1 MKEITQQILTGER
14 ALYDTHD
21 AKISYCT
28 FENGESPLKESSNLE
43 IDNCL
48 FKWKYP
54 FWYTDNVKVTRSA
67 FFDMARAGIWY
78 VNDFTMEDTIVEAP
92 KNFRRVDGLVLKNV
106 NIPNAAETLWNCR
119 NVKMEKVTAC
129 GDYFAMNSTE
139 MEIDGLVLDGNYSF
153 DGGRNI
159 VVRNSRLLSKDAFW
173 NADKAVHFFCFGGL
187 CFWISFA
194 CRTKTI
200 SRIWIPVFITSFYGF
215 IDEIHQSFVPGRSCS
230 VFDWIADTSGAIF
243 GAVLFVFMAAKL
255 SKAKK

>member
-1 MKEITQQILTGER
+1 MKGKYFFKAIPRWIPTVII
-14 ALYDTHD
+14 
-21 AKISYCT
+21 ISISWY
-28 FENGESPLKESSNLE
+28 LSSRE
-43 IDNCL
+43 H
-48 FKWKYP
+48 
-54 FWYTDNVKVTRSA
+54 
-67 FFDMARAGIWY
+67 
-78 VNDFTMEDTIVEAP
+78 VEHMP
-92 KNFRRVDGLVLKNV
+92 
-106 NIPNAAETLWNCR
+106 
-119 NVKMEKVTAC
+119 
-129 GDYFAMNSTE
+129 S
-139 MEIDGLVLDGNYSF
+139 
-153 DGGRNI
+153 
-159 VVRNSRLLSKDAFW
+159 FW